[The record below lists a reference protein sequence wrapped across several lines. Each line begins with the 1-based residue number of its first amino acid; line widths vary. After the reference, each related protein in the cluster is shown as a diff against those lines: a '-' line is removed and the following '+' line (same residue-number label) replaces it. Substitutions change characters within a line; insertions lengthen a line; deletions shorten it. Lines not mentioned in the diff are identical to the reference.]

1 MNFKNVKLD
10 DYCFNL
16 ELHKSMFFID
26 MLEDT
31 YEFTLKGDEIEIF
44 KKIKNGISE
53 PITRKELIYSI
64 QVEMA
69 EKYGYRYIKEK
80 ARCNNLSC
88 LSEVEKLIATLYNQF
103 PSVDSIHK
111 AIDNMVYL
119 EKRLKRQTL
128 IVPEQP
134 PKKVIVASA
143 PPKNPEFGG
152 WEEDEESSDEEST
165 DEEESIDEKES
176 RLNDKFNKMGW
187 HGLHHPRGKFEDCG
201 CTSCMNDPSSYHK
214 SAHTRKLVDELKGEF
229 DSLPYGRVK
238 WEKLLKF
245 QGPSD
250 EEEEDEEEEEEK
262 VSEKEL
268 KMESLRLKRKQ
279 MESADGP
286 VARVLTRVLKNAL
299 EKECLSA
306 RTELFRPAWTP
317 PR

>member
-1 MNFKNVKLD
+1 MDFKDVKLD

-16 ELHKSMFFID
+16 ELHNSMFFID
-26 MLEDT
+26 MLKNT

-69 EKYGYRYIKEK
+69 EKYEYRSSPYQAKKDIAISGNHNIVHLGSTIKDFRDPSKEK
-80 ARCNNLSC
+80 TEER
-88 LSEVEKLIATLYNQF
+88 KLRVHQWNVKLLIIMFYHLFATIDN
-103 PSVDSIHK
+103 IHK

-119 EKRLKRQTL
+119 EKFLN
-128 IVPEQP
+128 
-134 PKKVIVASA
+134 KK
-143 PPKNPEFGG
+143 
-152 WEEDEESSDEEST
+152 EEPTDEEESSDEEES

-201 CTSCMNDPSSYHK
+201 CTSCMNDSSSYHK

-245 QGPSD
+245 QESSD
-250 EEEEDEEEEEEK
+250 EEESGEEEQIGPQKSLSVQQPEEQISQLK
-262 VSEKEL
+262 VNQNDEIERIRDLIQRYPTAAK
-268 KMESLRLKRKQ
+268 
-279 MESADGP
+279 
-286 VARVLTRVLKNAL
+286 AL
-299 EKECLSA
+299 NNHH
-306 RTELFRPAWTP
+306 
-317 PR
+317 